1 MAQNTV
7 GSSNPSRS
15 LQNLGTG
22 STRDLALQMFSGLVL
37 EAFKNKTAFY
47 DNTGNI
53 MTVKTLQNSHSAQF
67 PIIGDDIDID
77 NTNGDN
83 GTTKGYHTP
92 GTFIAG
98 DTVKMSKTSIEVD
111 DILLAAMDVGYAD
124 LDIAHFD
131 VLGPFAQKMGRS
143 LAQSCDKKIAI
154 MALNAA
160 RTGAVSGIHPG
171 GQLITVDTGTQSI
184 TSAYG
189 DTSAGAIAFRKD
201 AAQLALKFD
210 EDNVPEDG
218 RYLFI
223 PPYIKTILRNE
234 SILFNRDYNDPSV
247 VGSLNNR
254 VIGKLEGFNL
264 ILSNNMPTGPVSGFT
279 GFQAKY
285 NLSMTVTD
293 QVVKSGS
300 FVTGALYEITTAS
313 TTTANNATNF
323 PGASAYTV
331 TTTFTATGPGTTDL
345 TAAAKIRSSVTQP
358 SGTGVPAAIALCGAI
373 EGSAAVGMVQAA
385 GIRSVIQDDERRNTK
400 FMKSQMMVGFGV
412 LSPWCAGAIELV

>member
-1 MAQNTV
+1 MPQNTV

-15 LQNLGTG
+15 LQSLGTG

-37 EAFKNKTAFY
+37 ESFKNKTAFY

-67 PIIGDDIDID
+67 PIIGDDINID
-77 NTNGDN
+77 TTNGDN

-98 DTVKMSKTSIEVD
+98 DTVQMSKVSIEVD
-111 DILLAAMDVGYAD
+111 DILVAAMDVGYAD

-160 RTGAVSGIHPG
+160 RTAAVANIHPG
-171 GQLITVDTGTQSI
+171 GQLVTNNVTTQTLAAAYPDSTVGS
-184 TSAYG
+184 G
-189 DTSAGAIAFRKD
+189 DFRLHT
-201 AAQLALKFD
+201 AQLALQFD
-210 EDNVPEDG
+210 QDNVPSDG

-223 PPYIKTILRNE
+223 TPYIKSILRNE
-234 SILFNRDYNDPSV
+234 TQIFNRDLNDQAV

-254 VIGKLEGFNL
+254 VVGLLEGFNL
-264 ILSNNMPTGPVSGFT
+264 IVSNNMPTATTSGYS

-285 NLSMTVTD
+285 NQTITI
-293 QVVKSGS
+293 
-300 FVTGALYEITTAS
+300 TGS
-313 TTTANNATNF
+313 TTNNT
-323 PGASAYTV
+323 
-331 TTTFTATGPGTTDL
+331 
-345 TAAAKIRSSVTQP
+345 
-358 SGTGVPAAIALCGAI
+358 GTGLPAAIAMCGAI

>member
-7 GSSNPSRS
+7 GSSNPSRT
-15 LQNLGTG
+15 LQNLGAN

-37 EAFKNKTAFY
+37 ESFKNKTAFY

-67 PIIGDDIDID
+67 PIIGDDINID
-77 NTNGDN
+77 TTNGDN

-98 DTVKMSKTSIEVD
+98 DTVQMSKVSIEVD
-111 DILLAAMDVGYAD
+111 DILVAAMDVGYAD

-160 RTGAVSGIHPG
+160 RTAAVANIHPG
-171 GQLITVDTGTQSI
+171 GQLVTKNVTTQTLVDAYPDSTTGS
-184 TSAYG
+184 G
-189 DTSAGAIAFRKD
+189 DFRKNV
-201 AAQLALKFD
+201 AELALQFD
-210 EDNVPEDG
+210 QDNVPEDG

-223 PPYIKTILRNE
+223 TPYIKSILRNE
-234 SILFNRDYNDPSV
+234 TQIFNRDLNDQAV

-254 VIGKLEGFNL
+254 VIGMLEGFNL
-264 ILSNNMPTGPVSGFT
+264 IVSNNMPTATTSGYS

-285 NLSMTVTD
+285 NQT
-293 QVVKSGS
+293 
-300 FVTGALYEITTAS
+300 ITIAAS
-313 TTTANNATNF
+313 TTNAT
-323 PGASAYTV
+323 
-331 TTTFTATGPGTTDL
+331 
-345 TAAAKIRSSVTQP
+345 
-358 SGTGVPAAIALCGAI
+358 GTGLPAAIALCGAI

>member
-7 GSSNPSRS
+7 GSSNPSRA
-15 LQNLGTG
+15 LQSLGTG

-37 EAFKNKTAFY
+37 ESFKNKTAFY

-67 PIIGDDIDID
+67 PIIGDDINID
-77 NTNGDN
+77 TTNGDN

-98 DTVKMSKTSIEVD
+98 DTVQMSKVSIEVD
-111 DILLAAMDVGYAD
+111 DILVAAMDVGYAD

-160 RTGAVSGIHPG
+160 RTAAVANIHPG
-171 GQLITVDTGTQSI
+171 GQLVTHNVTTQTLAAAYPDNTTG
-184 TSAYG
+184 SAE
-189 DTSAGAIAFRKD
+189 FRLH
-201 AAQLALKFD
+201 AAQLALQFD
-210 EDNVPEDG
+210 QDNVPTDG

-223 PPYIKTILRNE
+223 TPYIKSILRNE
-234 SILFNRDYNDPSV
+234 TAIFNRDLNDPAV

-254 VIGKLEGFNL
+254 VVGMLEGFNL
-264 ILSNNMPTGPVSGFT
+264 IVSNNMPTATTTGYS

-285 NLSMTVTD
+285 NQT
-293 QVVKSGS
+293 
-300 FVTGALYEITTAS
+300 ITIAAS
-313 TTTANNATNF
+313 TTNAT
-323 PGASAYTV
+323 
-331 TTTFTATGPGTTDL
+331 
-345 TAAAKIRSSVTQP
+345 
-358 SGTGVPAAIALCGAI
+358 GTGLPAAIALCGAI

>member
-15 LQNLGTG
+15 LQSLGTG

-67 PIIGDDIDID
+67 PIIGDDINID
-77 NTNGDN
+77 ATNGDN

-98 DTVKMSKTSIEVD
+98 DTVQMSKVSIEVD
-111 DILLAAMDVGYAD
+111 DILVAAMDVGYAD

-160 RTGAVSGIHPG
+160 RTAAVANIHPG
-171 GQLITVDTGTQSI
+171 GQLVTYDVTTQ
-184 TSAYG
+184 TLAAAYP
-189 DTSAGAIAFRKD
+189 DTSTGSGNFRLH
-201 AAQLALKFD
+201 AAQLALQFD
-210 EDNVPEDG
+210 QDNVPNDG

-223 PPYIKTILRNE
+223 TPYIKSILRNE
-234 SILFNRDYNDPSV
+234 TQIFNRDLNDQAV

-254 VIGKLEGFNL
+254 VVGMLEGFNL
-264 ILSNNMPTGPVSGFT
+264 IVSNNMPTATTSGYS

-285 NLSMTVTD
+285 NQTITV
-293 QVVKSGS
+293 QG
-300 FVTGALYEITTAS
+300 S
-313 TTTANNATNF
+313 TTNAT
-323 PGASAYTV
+323 
-331 TTTFTATGPGTTDL
+331 
-345 TAAAKIRSSVTQP
+345 
-358 SGTGVPAAIALCGAI
+358 GTGLPAAIALCGAI